1 MAIDLQTNG
10 AICPNYYTLKPA
22 HMGSEYTLRNWE
34 LQGSI
39 DRKKWDVLTRH
50 KDDTQL
56 ILEKDHVSWPISN
69 CTTFYKHLRVATIEG
84 LHQQSP
90 EFYNFFGLSGIEI
103 FGVVR
108 APDLYILQQY
118 DL

>member
-22 HMGSEYTLRNWE
+22 RTGGGYALRNWE

-56 ILEKDHVSWPISN
+56 MPGKNPISWPISN

-84 LHQQSP
+84 SRQQTP
-90 EFYNFFGLSGIEI
+90 NNYNFFGLSGIEI
-103 FGVVR
+103 FGMVQ
-108 APDLYILQQY
+108 DL
-118 DL
+118 

>member
-22 HMGSEYTLRNWE
+22 HVGGEYALRNWE

-56 ILEKDHVSWPISN
+56 MPGRNPISWPISN
-69 CTTFYKHLRVATIEG
+69 CTTFYKHLRVATIEDS
-84 LHQQSP
+84 HQQNP
-90 EFYNFFGLSGIEI
+90 DFYNFFGLGGIEI
-103 FGVVR
+103 FGVVLAR
-108 APDLYILQQY
+108 DLYIPQQS
-118 DL
+118 